1 MGAML
6 GLLSALCY
14 GVSDF
19 TAGVGGRRG
28 DPTAVAAIAQ
38 SFGLLAAIVAVL
50 ATHPQAPSAAA
61 LGWGTLSGVGSA
73 VGILALYWG
82 LSAGSMSVVAPVSA
96 VLTAALP
103 ALVGLLLGERLT
115 PIALAGIALVVPA
128 LVLVPLQ
135 GGPQRGSRWVG
146 AVSGLVAGGGFALL
160 FVALARAGTRA
171 GAYPLLP
178 GQALGVV
185 LVALVVRWRRPSR
198 AAWRAA
204 AVLGAVTGVL
214 GGSANLLYL
223 AATGHGQLAV
233 VAVLAAL
240 YPAFTVLLARVV
252 LRERLGLLQTVGLV
266 VAAVAV
272 VMIAAG

>member
-6 GLLSALCY
+6 GLLSALCW

-38 SFGLLAAIVAVL
+38 SFGLLTPVIAVL
-50 ATHPQAPSAAA
+50 AGHPAAPSDATRW
-61 LGWGTLSGVGSA
+61 WGALSGVGSGI
-73 VGILALYWG
+73 GILALYWG

-96 VLTAALP
+96 VLAAALP
-103 ALVGLLLGERLT
+103 ALVGLLLGERLA
-115 PIALAGIALVVPA
+115 PVALAGIALVVPA

-135 GGPQRGSRWVG
+135 GGRHHGSRWVG
-146 AVSGLVAGGGFALL
+146 AVSGPVAGGGFALM
-160 FVALARAGTRA
+160 FIALARAGTRA

-178 GQALGVV
+178 GQAIGMV
-185 LVALVVRWRRPSR
+185 LVGLTVLWRRPPGSS
-198 AAWRAA
+198 WRASWR
-204 AVLGAVTGVL
+204 LGSVTGVL
-214 GGSANLLYL
+214 GGTANLLYL
-223 AATGHGQLAV
+223 AATGRGQLAV

-240 YPAFTVLLARVV
+240 YPAFTVLLASVV
-252 LRERLGLLQTVGLV
+252 LGERLGRLQAAGLV

-272 VMIAAG
+272 GMIVAG